1 MVFIDCCRRRRWK
14 RIWKGWDE
22 NRMSWK
28 WSLVLQNPGKI
39 QVSQTKHGQT
49 TGKSYQPR
57 AKYRLVRQNTDKI
70 QVSQTKHRQ
79 NAFGIVPNSFSL
91 ASNYPSKWTVP
102 LNCLFLFT
110 MSLQKW
116 VAHIWII
123 LGNEFIKI
131 NNFQVRKTMLSSTFL
146 IRLRWYHCK
155 SCVAIFTWRVT

>member
-1 MVFIDCCRRRRWK
+1 
-14 RIWKGWDE
+14 
-22 NRMSWK
+22 MSWK

-57 AKYRLVRQNTDKI
+57 AKYRLVRQNTDKIQVSQTKHGQTAGKSYQPRAKYRFVRQNTDKI

-131 NNFQVRKTMLSSTFL
+131 NIFQVRKTMLSS
-146 IRLRWYHCK
+146 IY
-155 SCVAIFTWRVT
+155 IFDQIKMIPL